1 MSLAG
6 SLIRRERPPTLDLP
20 PPGEPDLGVG
30 HRRHYGGE
38 DVRPGRGEPEVEAGE
53 ARVVDVEKARQR
65 RVVGAAAGEYVWLGK
80 ELEGPYGAED
90 RAEEDDGPG
99 QRDCDAQKAGYAAR
113 AVHARRVVEVL
124 RDVLE
129 SREQDHGVV
138 PRPPPRHG
146 ENYEH
151 PRPDRVRTPGD
162 PVDAH
167 EAERLVHDAVLLG
180 EYQGEDH
187 GVRDEVYRHRQ
198 EESEPEGRL

>member
-65 RVVGAAAGEYVWLGK
+65 RVFGAAAGEYVWLGK

-90 RAEEDDGPG
+90 RAEEDDGPE
-99 QRDCDAQKAGYAAR
+99 QRDRDAQKAGYAAR

-129 SREQDHGVV
+129 AREQDHGVV

-146 ENYEH
+146 EDNEH
-151 PRPDRVRTPGD
+151 PRPERVGAPGNTL
-162 PVDAH
+162 DADQT
-167 EAERLVHDAVLLG
+167 ERLVHDAVALRKNK
-180 EYQGEDH
+180 GEDH
-187 GVRDEVYRHRQ
+187 GVRHEVYRHRQ
-198 EESEPEGRL
+198 EEREPEG